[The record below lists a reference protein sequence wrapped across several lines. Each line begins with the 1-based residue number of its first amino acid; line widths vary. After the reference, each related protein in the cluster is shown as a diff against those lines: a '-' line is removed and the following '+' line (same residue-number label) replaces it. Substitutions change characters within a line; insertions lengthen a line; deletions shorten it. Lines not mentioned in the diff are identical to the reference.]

1 MIPLF
6 KVFMPN
12 EVSIGITDVLN
23 SGQLAYGTHT
33 KNFETKLRKYVGN
46 ENILAISGN
55 SILFALRLLG
65 LKAEDEV
72 IVSPMSCLMTTQ
84 PIAVVG
90 AKVVWADIDPMTGS
104 LDPEDVKKKI
114 TSKTKAIVHY
124 HWAGYPGHIDEI
136 NTIAKNTVFM

>member
-12 EVSIGITDVLN
+12 EVSIGIADILN

-33 KNFETKLRKYVGN
+33 KNFETKLREYVGN

-55 SILFALRLLG
+55 SVLFALRLIG
-65 LKAEDEV
+65 IKAEDEV

-114 TSKTKAIVHY
+114 TSKTA
-124 HWAGYPGHIDEI
+124 
-136 NTIAKNTVFM
+136 